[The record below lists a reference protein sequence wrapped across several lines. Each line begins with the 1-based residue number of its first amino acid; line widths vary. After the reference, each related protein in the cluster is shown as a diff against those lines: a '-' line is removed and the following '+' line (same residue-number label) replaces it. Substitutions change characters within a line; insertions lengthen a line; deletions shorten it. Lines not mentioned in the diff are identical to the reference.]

1 MKLTDETLKGTL
13 LVRSYSPEE
22 VRVGET
28 VLRHSFLISSTQLVA
43 DWKPQRVEDL
53 TVEDIEAIVALEP
66 EIVILGSG
74 NQQKFPETRWLA
86 NLLSRGIGC
95 EVMDTGAACR
105 TYNVLVSEDRK
116 VVGALMVGASQ
127 TL

>member
-1 MKLTDETLKGTL
+1 MKLTDENIGSTL
-13 LVRSYSPEE
+13 VIRSYAPNE

-28 VLRHSFLISSTQLVA
+28 VLTHSFLISATQLVPE
-43 DWKPQRVEDL
+43 WKPERIEDL
-53 TVEDIEAIVALEP
+53 SIDDIEAIVALEP

-74 NQQKFPETRWLA
+74 SKQKFPETRWLA
-86 NLLSRGIGC
+86 SLLSRGIGC

-116 VVGALMVGASQ
+116 VVGAIMIV
-127 TL
+127 TE

>member
-53 TVEDIEAIVALEP
+53 TVEDIDAIVALEP